1 MTAPLE
7 MYTGSG
13 KQTPTESPAI
23 SELNCRGF
31 PETLVPLEDKYG
43 HGTCCAT
50 LLLRTAPDAELF
62 IGRVVDDIGR
72 MDKSHDYR
80 STVEVLPV
88 WRPYTEILGRRSSGQ
103 SNAKSI

>member
-1 MTAPLE
+1 VVTRDRPRNQQKIKVAILDSGVDRNDSAIQSGMTAPLE

-50 LLLRTAPDAELF
+50 LLLQTAPDAELF

-72 MDKSHDYR
+72 MDK
-80 STVEVLPV
+80 
-88 WRPYTEILGRRSSGQ
+88 
-103 SNAKSI
+103 